1 MGMLVDECLSRRY
14 IRAHEQAGNIGCNS
28 GIFNLDLL
36 QDTGFRVQ
44 SCLPELCS
52 IHFTKTFVAL
62 QGEIAL
68 VGLAVLL
75 KGLIIIEVFL
85 PALGRHGLV
94 QRRHGDID
102 MAFINQLRHKP
113 VEKSAIMIILL

>member
-1 MGMLVDECLSRRY
+1 MNAFLGGTSGPMSRP
-14 IRAHEQAGNIGCNS
+14 GNIGCNS

-85 PALGRHGLV
+85 SALDG
-94 QRRHGDID
+94 
-102 MAFINQLRHKP
+102 MALY
-113 VEKSAIMIILL
+113 SGGMAI